1 MQLEKQF
8 LLEEI
13 FKKYPVISY
22 KIKQRS
28 EERYIRNIR
37 NQILDLRQKH
47 LTEVNKQNSY
57 KHITIDDRREIKN
70 Q

>member
-37 NQILDLRQKH
+37 NQILDLR
-47 LTEVNKQNSY
+47 
-57 KHITIDDRREIKN
+57 
-70 Q
+70 